1 MCGITQEKQSSHCGI
16 KHTCS
21 RLQGRSF
28 PYTVFN
34 IIFHTMYGLLVEATL
49 VILEEPTVHGR
60 EISFHNLYSLDVWN
74 NVLGPWLQSVSHDE
88 ELKNNLTVQALM
100 VFLQSTYSS
109 KLSYEL

>member
-1 MCGITQEKQSSHCGI
+1 
-16 KHTCS
+16 
-21 RLQGRSF
+21 
-28 PYTVFN
+28 
-34 IIFHTMYGLLVEATL
+34 MYGLLMEATL
-49 VILEEPTVHGR
+49 VILEESTIHCR
-60 EISFHNLYSLDVWN
+60 EISFHNLYSLDVWD